1 MSETALNIIRKHIVD
16 YQVQMEDLKIKIA
29 DVMVDVH
36 NANPND
42 ARFIHDCM
50 KEIAALISELKVKDQ
65 IFDELFKTQLEVED
79 ELERI
84 AKMQADVQSDDEEES
99 EDEQTEELEEPA
111 A

>member
-50 KEIAALISELKVKDQ
+50 KEIAALIAELKVKDQ

-84 AKMQADVQSDDEEES
+84 AKMQADVQADDEESDGGE
-99 EDEQTEELEEPA
+99 TEEQEEPA